1 KKVIRQRFKWWLSIL
16 LAFALLMGFSSVQAA
31 DTDLFDQ
38 VDDIENIEE
47 LIPVDV
53 TVDDL
58 KNVIEA
64 ATERGDI
71 ADDKTSRSLLTHLT
85 ALDHYTNQGQWQKAV
100 EHMDGFGDMLRQYH
114 QMEQISTNTAK
125 ILTVYKRFLTDQW

>member
-1 KKVIRQRFKWWLSIL
+1 
-16 LAFALLMGFSSVQAA
+16 MGFSSVQAG

-47 LIPVDV
+47 LVPVDV

-58 KNVIEA
+58 KNVIEL

-71 ADDKTSRSLLTHLT
+71 ADEKTSRSLLTHLT
-85 ALDHYTNQGQWQKAV
+85 ALDRYADKGEWHKAV
-100 EHMDGFGDMLRQYH
+100 EHLDGFGDMVHQFH
-114 QMEQISTNTAK
+114 QMEQVSTNTAK
-125 ILTVYKRFLTDQW
+125 MLTVYTRFLT